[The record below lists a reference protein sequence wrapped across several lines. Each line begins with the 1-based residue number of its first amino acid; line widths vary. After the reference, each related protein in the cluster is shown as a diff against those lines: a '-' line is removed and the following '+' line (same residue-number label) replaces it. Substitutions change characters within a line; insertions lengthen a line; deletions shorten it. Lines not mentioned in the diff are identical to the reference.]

1 MLNFDGTTRDA
12 DVTCEWIF
20 TFGLRLH
27 LSVVYVSG
35 ESRLLVAGQAVGLN
49 LRQDALHVPVL
60 ERLPCVPWANLQNV
74 QTNWSKQG

>member
-1 MLNFDGTTRDA
+1 MFNFDGTTRDA

-35 ESRLLVAGQAVGLN
+35 ESRHLVVGQVVGLD

-60 ERLPCVPWANLQNV
+60 KGLPGVPWADLQQNV
-74 QTNWSKQG
+74 QRN